1 MINSQKKGANYERKI
16 ANAFGKIYGKLR
28 RTPLSGGMEWK
39 GDIQAIENDMPFSIE
54 CKKQEKL
61 NIWKALKQAE
71 EDCPDDKIPIV
82 VFARNRSKDYVVIGM
97 DEFLEILKE
106 ND

>member
-1 MINSQKKGANYERKI
+1 
-16 ANAFGKIYGKLR
+16 
-28 RTPLSGGMEWK
+28 
-39 GDIQAIENDMPFSIE
+39 
-54 CKKQEKL
+54 KKQEKL

-82 VFARNRSKDYVVIGM
+82 VFARNRTKDYVVIEM

-106 ND
+106 D